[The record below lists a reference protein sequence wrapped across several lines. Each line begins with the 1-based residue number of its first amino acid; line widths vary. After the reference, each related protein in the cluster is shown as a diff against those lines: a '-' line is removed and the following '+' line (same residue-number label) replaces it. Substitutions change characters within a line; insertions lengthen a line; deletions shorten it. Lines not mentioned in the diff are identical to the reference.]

1 MGHCSVKVLNSFFRY
16 EFHALDFNF
25 YSAEVIFSDVKSKVP
40 TIRRANMNIKQNN
53 SVIVYGPGKVEG
65 IASLY
70 DLTRF
75 LKSLF
80 SQFKDI

>member
-1 MGHCSVKVLNSFFRY
+1 MASLLLFRY

-65 IASLY
+65 TPIQILQI
-70 DLTRF
+70 TN
-75 LKSLF
+75 
-80 SQFKDI
+80 